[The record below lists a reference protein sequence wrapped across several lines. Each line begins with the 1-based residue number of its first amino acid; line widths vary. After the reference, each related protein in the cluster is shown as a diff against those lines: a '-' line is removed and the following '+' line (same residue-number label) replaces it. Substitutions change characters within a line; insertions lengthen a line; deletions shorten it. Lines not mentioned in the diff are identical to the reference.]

1 MKLLKHTFPFVL
13 LLLVMIVPVA
23 VMAQG
28 SSDTCPGIVQTAL
41 QAADQFCTG
50 SGRNQACYGNVLIAA
65 EAQPTVTDF
74 TFDSAGDVV
83 NVGDI
88 SSMALSPMNVD
99 TQEWGVAV
107 LRLQAN
113 IPDTLPGQNVT
124 FLMFGDVEIQN
135 AAAPPPAPAAST
147 EDEPETVEPEVVTL
161 DVAPGGGQNINVRA
175 TPSTS
180 AALAG
185 VLRTG
190 EVATADGRN
199 AAGDW
204 LRVTLPDG
212 TGGWVFANLV
222 TASGDASTLAV
233 VEGTAAP
240 GRPVSSGGSLT
251 LGQTIEGE
259 ITNAGFEAIYTFS
272 GTAGMLINVRM
283 ERQSG
288 DLDTYVNLLAPDGN
302 QLAFND
308 DSPELGTRGSILT
321 GITLPADGTYT
332 LVATRY
338 RQQQGS
344 SSGRFSLLVE
354 LDPNLSYS
362 RPMQAFYFRT
372 GIGDSQCA
380 EAPNSGILVQTPQG
394 ISEVRLL
401 VNGVRFE
408 LGSTAY
414 LQAEAGG
421 DMNIFVVEGGGRA
434 ESGGEAQFIPAGTFV
449 TVPLDENLEA
459 AGPPTEPEPYDP
471 AQLGALPV
479 NILPERIEVAEPL
492 DESQIIRGDVR
503 INLTWDTSADMDVWL
518 IEPDGA
524 TIFYGSPSSISGA
537 QLDQDTNAACQRNF
551 GTQENITWPT
561 GQPRLGT
568 HTVRVREWSAC
579 DQPSANWTL
588 TVTIGETVVLLE
600 TGTGDAD
607 FSFER
612 R

>member
-1 MKLLKHTFPFVL
+1 MKLLKYIFPFALVL
-13 LLLVMIVPVA
+13 LVLAVPVA

-28 SSDTCPGIVQTAL
+28 SGGSCPAIVQTAL

-50 SGRNQACYGNVLIAA
+50 SGRNQACYGNVQIAA
-65 EAQPTVTDF
+65 EAQPTVTNF
-74 TFDSAGDVV
+74 VFDSAGDVV
-83 NVGDI
+83 NVADVA
-88 SSMALSPMNVD
+88 SMALSPMNVD

-135 AAAPPPAPAAST
+135 AVAAPSAPAEVT
-147 EDEPETVEPEVVTL
+147 EDTDEPEPEVVTF

-175 TPSTS
+175 TPSTN

-190 EVATADGRN
+190 QVAVADGRN

-222 TASGDASTLAV
+222 TVSGDASTLAV
-233 VEGTAAP
+233 VEGTTAP
-240 GRPVSSGGSLT
+240 GRPVSTGGSLT
-251 LGQTIEGE
+251 LGQTSEGQISNAVYE
-259 ITNAGFEAIYTFS
+259 IPYTFQ
-272 GTAGMLINVRM
+272 GTAGMLINIRM
-283 ERQSG
+283 ERLSG
-288 DLDTYVNLLAPDGN
+288 DLDTYINLLGPDGT
-302 QLAFND
+302 QIAFND
-308 DSPELGTRGSILT
+308 DSSELGTRGSILN
-321 GITLPADGTYT
+321 GVNLPVDGTYT
-332 LVATRY
+332 VVATRY

-344 SSGRFSLLVE
+344 SAGQFSLLVE

-449 TVPLDENLEA
+449 TVPLDDNLEA
-459 AGPPTEPEPYDP
+459 AGPPSEPEPYDP
-471 AQLGALPV
+471 THLAALPV

-492 DESQIIRGDVR
+492 AESQILRGDVR
-503 INLTWDTSADMDVWL
+503 INLTWDTGADMDVWL
-518 IEPDGA
+518 IEPDGT

-551 GTQENITWPT
+551 GRQENITWPT

-579 DQPSANWTL
+579 NEPPANWTL
-588 TVTIGETVVLLE
+588 TVTIGDTVVLQE
-600 TGTGDAD
+600 SGTGDAD